1 MRTCGDRPSASVEA
15 RQDIKRKPPS
25 APRDEV
31 VGCKQV
37 CPAAQWP
44 SLLRR
49 AGARAEVTELDLL
62 PVGAIMRKQY
72 DFSSSRKNPYAS
84 QLKKSVT
91 IRLDEDSITYFKA
104 MSEQTGIPYQSLINL
119 YLKECASSGRKL
131 NLAWK

>member
-44 SLLRR
+44 SLLRK
-49 AGARAEVTELDLL
+49 AGARAEVTELDPGLCIL
-62 PVGAIMRKQY
+62 RCGVRT
-72 DFSSSRKNPYAS
+72 PYV
-84 QLKKSVT
+84 Q
-91 IRLDEDSITYFKA
+91 
-104 MSEQTGIPYQSLINL
+104 
-119 YLKECASSGRKL
+119 
-131 NLAWK
+131 